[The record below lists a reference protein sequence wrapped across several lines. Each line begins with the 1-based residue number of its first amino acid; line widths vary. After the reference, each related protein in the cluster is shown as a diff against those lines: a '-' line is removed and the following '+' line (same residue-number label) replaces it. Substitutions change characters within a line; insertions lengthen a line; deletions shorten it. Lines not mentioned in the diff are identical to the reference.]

1 MKATT
6 NDSSAACGQSAL
18 TAGLAVFVEQ
28 ACSMSRHNKQA
39 VRDENECGCYFCI
52 RSFPSS
58 AVVEFA
64 DRNADTALCPNCGID
79 SVLPG
84 VTDKAILST
93 AHERWFCETAND
105 RVEGPRADLSREVR
119 SHDGLEG

>member
-1 MKATT
+1 MS
-6 NDSSAACGQSAL
+6 NDSAETKTACGESSL
-18 TAGLAVFVEQ
+18 TGGLAVLVEQ

-93 AHERWFCETAND
+93 AHERWFCETANLNSTTPTTAPP
-105 RVEGPRADLSREVR
+105 VRE
-119 SHDGLEG
+119 